1 MPHDR
6 PSLRCTLSDWCE
18 QPRWR
23 GQKPWTVGELRH
35 TPGRRTIQIHQ
46 TRSQVVLVSGGVV
59 QSQQH
64 NNSLSPACTALGGE
78 QNITGKSTVRAS
90 RATRQDGTAWM
101 FKSYDSLVS
110 MDAGRGEKR
119 VSWQDPPAR
128 RCRMPVA
135 MVGYKLRQMQAQSP
149 ITAPK
154 HIKPRLTKGKR
165 NWQRQRSDFEKE
177 KKRNVTMIS
186 DGVLT
191 MSISVIY

>member
-64 NNSLSPACTALGGE
+64 NNSLSPVCTALGGE

-90 RATRQDGTAWM
+90 RATQQDGTAWM

-110 MDAGRGEKR
+110 MDTGRGEKR
-119 VSWQDPPAR
+119 SILTRPTCKEMQNACGNGGIQTPAD
-128 RCRMPVA
+128 A
-135 MVGYKLRQMQAQSP
+135 S
-149 ITAPK
+149 
-154 HIKPRLTKGKR
+154 TKSNYGSKAHQTQTDKR
-165 NWQRQRSDFEKE
+165 
-177 KKRNVTMIS
+177 
-186 DGVLT
+186 
-191 MSISVIY
+191 